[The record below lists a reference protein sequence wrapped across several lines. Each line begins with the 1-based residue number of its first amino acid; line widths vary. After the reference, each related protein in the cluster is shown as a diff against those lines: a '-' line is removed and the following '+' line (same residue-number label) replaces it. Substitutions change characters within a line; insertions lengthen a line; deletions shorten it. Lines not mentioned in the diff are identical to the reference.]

1 LTGGVKKIT
10 KEFYAPYLGKSPAGR
25 SLMSEFKVNKTFAE
39 INRKIKEGQAVVV
52 TAEEMIGITRDAG
65 AVEAARKVDVVTTG
79 TFGIMCSSGAFL
91 NLGHTKPRLRAS
103 KVFLNGVEAYAGIA
117 AVDCYIGAT
126 QTQEDDPLNKV
137 FPGRFRYGGGHVIED
152 LVAGREV
159 ELVAYSYGTDC
170 YPKREHRATMTLKN
184 IPDAVLLNPRNAYQ
198 NYSCAVNF
206 SKKTIY
212 TYMGILRPDCSN
224 ANYSTSGQ
232 LSPLLNDPLYRT
244 IGIGTR
250 IFLGGG
256 VGYVI
261 GAGTQHNPLVQRS
274 ENGVVMG
281 GAGTISVRGDLKG
294 MSNKYLRG
302 ASLTGYGTSLNVGIG
317 IPIPVL
323 NEEMAQFTSV
333 SDDEIFVPVTDYGSD
348 YPSGAGRAIEYTT
361 YGRLRTGEIEVQ
373 GRKVTT
379 SPLSSYAAARE
390 IAETLKEWIQ
400 SGKFLLG
407 EPQET
412 LPSAPFEGFRNLE

>member
-1 LTGGVKKIT
+1 
-10 KEFYAPYLGKSPAGR
+10 
-25 SLMSEFKVNKTFAE
+25 MSEFKVNRTFSE
-39 INRKIKEGQAVVV
+39 INDKIKRGEAVVV
-52 TAEEMIGITRDAG
+52 TAEEMIGIRRELG

-91 NLGHTKPRLRAS
+91 NFGHSRPRIKAS
-103 KVFLNGVEAYAGIA
+103 KVFLNGVEAYAGVA

-126 QTQEDDPLNKV
+126 QPSEGDPLNKV

-159 ELVAYSYGTDC
+159 HFVAEAYGTDC
-170 YPKREHRATMTLKN
+170 YPKRKHEATMTLN
-184 IPDAVLLNPRNAYQ
+184 DFPDAVLLNPRNAYQ
-198 NYSCAVNF
+198 NYNCAINL

-212 TYMGILRPDCSN
+212 TYMGILRPDCMN

-256 VGYVI
+256 FGYVI
-261 GAGTQHNPLVQRS
+261 GAGTQHNPRVKRS
-274 ENGVVMG
+274 DNGVVMG

-294 MSNKYLRG
+294 MSPKYLRG
-302 ASLTGYGTSLNVGIG
+302 ASLTGYGCSLCVGIG
-317 IPIPVL
+317 IPIPIL
-323 NEEMAQFTSV
+323 NEEMAMFTSV
-333 SDDEIFVPVTDYGSD
+333 SDEEISVPVVDYGYA
-348 YPSGAGRAIEYTT
+348 YPESGGPTIT
-361 YGRLRTGEIEVQ
+361 YVTYAQLKSGEIELD
-373 GRKVTT
+373 GKKVGT
-379 SPLSSYAAARE
+379 SPLSSYSAALE
-390 IAETLKEWIQ
+390 IADTLKGWII
-400 SGKFLLG
+400 SGNFLLG

-412 LPSAPFEGFRNLE
+412 LPSVPFDGFKNLG

>member
-1 LTGGVKKIT
+1 
-10 KEFYAPYLGKSPAGR
+10 
-25 SLMSEFKVNKTFAE
+25 MSEFKVNKTFAE

-91 NLGHTKPRLRAS
+91 NIGHTQPRLRAS

-184 IPDAVLLNPRNAYQ
+184 TPDAVLLNPRNAYQ

-212 TYMGILRPDCSN
+212 TYMGILRPDCTN

-261 GAGTQHNPLVQRS
+261 GAGTQHNPMVQRS

-281 GAGTISVRGDLKG
+281 GSGNHFRARRHERHVEQIPERRFTYRIRDFPERG
-294 MSNKYLRG
+294 Y
-302 ASLTGYGTSLNVGIG
+302 
-317 IPIPVL
+317 
-323 NEEMAQFTSV
+323 
-333 SDDEIFVPVTDYGSD
+333 
-348 YPSGAGRAIEYTT
+348 
-361 YGRLRTGEIEVQ
+361 
-373 GRKVTT
+373 
-379 SPLSSYAAARE
+379 
-390 IAETLKEWIQ
+390 
-400 SGKFLLG
+400 
-407 EPQET
+407 
-412 LPSAPFEGFRNLE
+412 RNTHTHS